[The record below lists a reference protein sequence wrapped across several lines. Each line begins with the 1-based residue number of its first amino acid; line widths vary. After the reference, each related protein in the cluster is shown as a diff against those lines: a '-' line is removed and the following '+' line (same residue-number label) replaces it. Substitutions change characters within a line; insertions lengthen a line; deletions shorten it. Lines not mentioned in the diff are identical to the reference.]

1 MQLIASPAFFLRAV
15 TERAVHELEQ
25 EQGTVQSKVVPDAF
39 VVRYPEAI
47 YSQRTAELLTP
58 FAVAFIFRVTFR
70 GQ

>member
-25 EQGTVQSKVVPDAF
+25 EQGTVQMP
-39 VVRYPEAI
+39 I
-47 YSQRTAELLTP
+47 QRLYIAKGVQNYEVHLLLL
-58 FAVAFIFRVTFR
+58 FIFRVTFR